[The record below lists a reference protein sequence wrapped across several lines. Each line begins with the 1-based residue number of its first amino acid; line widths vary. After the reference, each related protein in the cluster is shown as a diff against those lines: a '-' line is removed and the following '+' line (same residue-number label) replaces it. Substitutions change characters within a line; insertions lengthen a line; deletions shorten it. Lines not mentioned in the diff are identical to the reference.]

1 MGLLVLLD
9 PLDMDQEDLKDLQDL
24 LDLLDMA
31 IVEPLGAQHLKSS
44 LNLSTLLK
52 MEHHAAGHQRQ
63 NHLVDIT
70 LQTWNTD

>member
-9 PLDMDQEDLKDLQDL
+9 PLDMDQEDHKDL

-52 MEHHAAGHQRQ
+52 MAHHAAGHQRQ